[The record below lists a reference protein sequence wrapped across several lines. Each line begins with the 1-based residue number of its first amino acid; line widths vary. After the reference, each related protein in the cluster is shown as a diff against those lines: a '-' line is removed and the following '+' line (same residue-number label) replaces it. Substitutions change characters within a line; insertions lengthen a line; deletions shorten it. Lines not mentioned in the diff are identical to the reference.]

1 MEDQILYQER
11 KEYETK
17 IKNYQIRLNSK
28 DEEIQS
34 LHDKHAKQ
42 IETLTKD
49 KNAFELKA
57 SKLVEI
63 VKQYSKELSEL
74 QIQIES
80 VETEKKAL
88 QVLNHKLNEKNNE
101 HTSIIQQYK
110 LKLEN
115 LTTLTLENRTLHLD
129 IVKLQNENM
138 DLKQVI
144 SQLRQDQHNIET
156 RNRLLEDNEQRLKTM
171 NKEMQTYQQD
181 LQAFKEKYTQME
193 TANRLN
199 SSRAEESE
207 KLANTLTLN
216 INTAIGELVEWIESN
231 LGMNF
236 VFNNGSTSSSSSP
249 YYESGMHHK
258 EIPQLLSVKNINWSS
273 ICECLN
279 NKKQSIYTM
288 LHDYEVALKERD
300 MKYNDLIN
308 KFKELNTITKAIKAN
323 FEVEKERS
331 SSYEN
336 ELLQMK
342 SQLQKKEMLCSEL
355 STKNENIS
363 KEQHNM
369 FTKLDTLI
377 SSELDSILR
386 NNNIDNKDKL
396 YEMISTNNNSNSK
409 YNNNDNSVAQFEKVL
424 SHLQTLFSFVYGII
438 NANATI
444 RPLQEENKQLRNDL
458 NSALNEIDKQ
468 NVMHRTQIEKLN
480 EEYKNNFNKVI
491 ADNETNV
498 QMKIEEFNKE
508 IKHLMEMNKC
518 LEKKVANLFTEIELK
533 DIQIN
538 TQEQIISRKTK
549 KLNESS
555 IDEGLIKSLESD
567 KQKLINDNL
576 MLINDNRILK
586 QQLDQINKEQISVN

>member
-1 MEDQILYQER
+1 MEDKILYQER

-17 IKNYQIRLNSK
+17 IKNYQIRLNAK
-28 DEEIQS
+28 DEEIQT

-42 IETLTKD
+42 LETLTKD

-57 SKLVEI
+57 SQLVEI

-80 VETEKKAL
+80 IETEKKAL

-115 LTTLTLENRTLHLD
+115 ANTLTLENRTLHLD

-144 SQLRQDQHNIET
+144 SQLRQTQHNIET
-156 RNRLLEDNEQRLKTM
+156 RNRLLEDNEQRVKTM
-171 NKEMQTYQQD
+171 MTEMQTYQQE
-181 LQAFKEKYTQME
+181 LQGFKEKYTQME
-193 TANRLN
+193 TANKLN
-199 SSRAEESE
+199 TARAEESE
-207 KLANTLTLN
+207 KLANTLTRN
-216 INTAIGELVEWIESN
+216 INACISELVEWIESN
-231 LGMNF
+231 MGMNF
-236 VFNNGSTSSSSSP
+236 MLGGNSSSNNDN
-249 YYESGMHHK
+249 ESNKRCK
-258 EIPQLLSVKNINWSS
+258 EIPQLLSVKNVNWSS

-279 NKKQSIYTM
+279 NKQQSIYTM
-288 LHDYEVALKERD
+288 LHDYEVAIKERD

-323 FEVEKERS
+323 FEVEKERNV
-331 SSYEN
+331 SYEN
-336 ELLQMK
+336 EILQMK
-342 SQLQKKEMLCSEL
+342 TQMQKKELLCSEL
-355 STKNENIS
+355 LSKNEHIS

-369 FTKLDTLI
+369 LVKLDTLI

-386 NNNIDNKDKL
+386 NNSIEGKDKL
-396 YEMISTNNNSNSK
+396 YEMITTTNKSSNG
-409 YNNNDNSVAQFEKVL
+409 DNSVAQFEKVL
-424 SHLQTLFSFVYGII
+424 SHLQTLFSFVYSII
-438 NANATI
+438 NAVGAV
-444 RPLQEENKQLRNDL
+444 RALQEENKQLRNDL
-458 NSALNEIDKQ
+458 SSALNEIDKQ
-468 NVMHRTQIEKLN
+468 NVMYNTRIDTLN
-480 EEYKNNFNKVI
+480 EEYKTNLNKVI

-498 QMKIEEFNKE
+498 QMKVDEFNKE
-508 IKHLMEMNKC
+508 IKHLMDMNKC

-555 IDEGLIKSLESD
+555 SIDEGLIKSLESD

-586 QQLDQINKEQISVN
+586 QQLDQIHKEQISVN

>member
-1 MEDQILYQER
+1 MEDKILYQER

-17 IKNYQIRLNSK
+17 IKNYQIRLNAK
-28 DEEIQS
+28 DEEIQT

-42 IETLTKD
+42 LETLTKD

-57 SKLVEI
+57 SQLVEI

-80 VETEKKAL
+80 IETEKKAL

-115 LTTLTLENRTLHLD
+115 ANTLTLENRTLHLD

-144 SQLRQDQHNIET
+144 SQLRQTQHNIET
-156 RNRLLEDNEQRLKTM
+156 RNRLLEDNEQRVKTM
-171 NKEMQTYQQD
+171 MTEMQTYQQE
-181 LQAFKEKYTQME
+181 LQGFKEKYTQME
-193 TANRLN
+193 TANKLN
-199 SSRAEESE
+199 TARAEESE
-207 KLANTLTLN
+207 KLANTLTRN
-216 INTAIGELVEWIESN
+216 INACISELVEWIESN
-231 LGMNF
+231 MGMNF
-236 VFNNGSTSSSSSP
+236 MLGGNSSSNNDN
-249 YYESGMHHK
+249 ESNKRCK
-258 EIPQLLSVKNINWSS
+258 EIPQLLSVKNVNWSS

-279 NKKQSIYTM
+279 NKQQSIYTM
-288 LHDYEVALKERD
+288 LHDYEVAIKERD

-323 FEVEKERS
+323 FEVEKERNV
-331 SSYEN
+331 SYEN
-336 ELLQMK
+336 EILQMK
-342 SQLQKKEMLCSEL
+342 TQMQKKELLCSEL
-355 STKNENIS
+355 LSKNENIS
-363 KEQHNM
+363 KEQHSM
-369 FTKLDTLI
+369 LVKLDTLI

-386 NNNIDNKDKL
+386 NNSIEGKDKL
-396 YEMISTNNNSNSK
+396 YEMITTTNKSSNG
-409 YNNNDNSVAQFEKVL
+409 DNSVAQFEKVL
-424 SHLQTLFSFVYGII
+424 SHLQTLFSFVYSII
-438 NANATI
+438 NAVGAV
-444 RPLQEENKQLRNDL
+444 RALQEENKQLRNDL
-458 NSALNEIDKQ
+458 SSALNEIDKQ
-468 NVMHRTQIEKLN
+468 NVMYNTRIDTLN
-480 EEYKNNFNKVI
+480 EEYKTNLNKVI

-498 QMKIEEFNKE
+498 QMKVDEFNKE
-508 IKHLMEMNKC
+508 IKHLMDMNKC

-555 IDEGLIKSLESD
+555 SIDEGLIKSLESD

-586 QQLDQINKEQISVN
+586 QQLDQIHKEQISVN

>member
-1 MEDQILYQER
+1 MEDKILYQER

-17 IKNYQIRLNSK
+17 IKNYQIRLNAK
-28 DEEIQS
+28 DEEIQT

-42 IETLTKD
+42 LETLTKD

-57 SKLVEI
+57 SQLVEI

-80 VETEKKAL
+80 IETEKKAL

-115 LTTLTLENRTLHLD
+115 VNTLTLENRTLHLD

-144 SQLRQDQHNIET
+144 SQLRQTQHNIET
-156 RNRLLEDNEQRLKTM
+156 RNRLLEDNEQRVKTM
-171 NKEMQTYQQD
+171 MTEMQTYQQE
-181 LQAFKEKYTQME
+181 LQGFKEKYTQME
-193 TANRLN
+193 TANKLN
-199 SSRAEESE
+199 TARAEESE
-207 KLANTLTLN
+207 KLANTLTRN
-216 INTAIGELVEWIESN
+216 INACISELVEWIESN
-231 LGMNF
+231 MGMNF
-236 VFNNGSTSSSSSP
+236 MLGGNSSSNNDN
-249 YYESGMHHK
+249 ESNKRCK
-258 EIPQLLSVKNINWSS
+258 EIPQLLSVKNVNWSS

-279 NKKQSIYTM
+279 NKQQSIYTM
-288 LHDYEVALKERD
+288 LHDYEVAIKERD

-323 FEVEKERS
+323 FEVEKERNV
-331 SSYEN
+331 SYEN
-336 ELLQMK
+336 EILQMK
-342 SQLQKKEMLCSEL
+342 TQMQKKELLCSEL
-355 STKNENIS
+355 LSKNEHIS

-369 FTKLDTLI
+369 LVKLDTLI

-386 NNNIDNKDKL
+386 NNSIEGKDKL
-396 YEMISTNNNSNSK
+396 YEMITTTNKSSNG
-409 YNNNDNSVAQFEKVL
+409 DNSVAQFEKVL
-424 SHLQTLFSFVYGII
+424 SHLQTLFSFVYSII
-438 NANATI
+438 NAVGAV
-444 RPLQEENKQLRNDL
+444 RALQEENKQLRNDL
-458 NSALNEIDKQ
+458 SSALNEIDKQ
-468 NVMHRTQIEKLN
+468 NVMYNTRIDTLN
-480 EEYKNNFNKVI
+480 EEYKTNLNKVI

-498 QMKIEEFNKE
+498 QMKVDEFNKE
-508 IKHLMEMNKC
+508 IKHLMDMNKC

-555 IDEGLIKSLESD
+555 SIDEGLIKSLESD

-586 QQLDQINKEQISVN
+586 QQLDQIHKEQISVN

>member
-1 MEDQILYQER
+1 MEDKILYQER

-17 IKNYQIRLNSK
+17 IKNYQIRLNAK
-28 DEEIQS
+28 DEEIQT
-34 LHDKHAKQ
+34 LHDKHNKQ
-42 IETLTKD
+42 LETLTKD

-57 SKLVEI
+57 SQLVEI

-80 VETEKKAL
+80 IETEKKAL

-115 LTTLTLENRTLHLD
+115 VNTLTLENRTLHLD

-144 SQLRQDQHNIET
+144 SQLRQTQHNIET
-156 RNRLLEDNEQRLKTM
+156 RNRLLEDNEQRVKTM
-171 NKEMQTYQQD
+171 MAEMQTYQQE
-181 LQAFKEKYTQME
+181 LQGFKEKYTQME
-193 TANRLN
+193 TANKLN
-199 SSRAEESE
+199 TARAEESE
-207 KLANTLTLN
+207 KLANTLTRN
-216 INTAIGELVEWIESN
+216 INAGISELVEWIESN

-236 VFNNGSTSSSSSP
+236 VFGGSSSDN
-249 YYESGMHHK
+249 ENNKQCK
-258 EIPQLLSVKNINWSS
+258 EIPQLLNVKNVNWSS

-279 NKKQSIYTM
+279 NKQQSIYTM
-288 LHDYEVALKERD
+288 LHDYEVAIKERD

-323 FEVEKERS
+323 FEIEKERNV
-331 SSYEN
+331 SYEN
-336 ELLQMK
+336 EILQMK
-342 SQLQKKEMLCSEL
+342 TQMQKKELLCSEL
-355 STKNENIS
+355 SSKNENIS
-363 KEQHNM
+363 KEQHSM
-369 FTKLDTLI
+369 LVKLDTLI

-386 NNNIDNKDKL
+386 NNSNIEGKDKL
-396 YEMISTNNNSNSK
+396 YEMIITTNNKSSNG
-409 YNNNDNSVAQFEKVL
+409 DNSVAQFEKVL
-424 SHLQTLFSFVYGII
+424 SHLQTLFSFVYSII
-438 NANATI
+438 NANDTI

-458 NSALNEIDKQ
+458 SSALNEIDKQ
-468 NVMHRTQIEKLN
+468 NIMYNTRIDSLN
-480 EEYKNNFNKVI
+480 EEYKTNLNKVI

-498 QMKIEEFNKE
+498 QMKVDEFNKE
-508 IKHLMEMNKC
+508 IKHLMDMNKC

-555 IDEGLIKSLESD
+555 SIDEGLIKSLESD

-586 QQLDQINKEQISVN
+586 QQLDQIHKEQISLN

>member
-1 MEDQILYQER
+1 MEDKILYQER

-17 IKNYQIRLNSK
+17 IKNYQIRLNAK
-28 DEEIQS
+28 DEEIQT
-34 LHDKHAKQ
+34 LHDKHNKQ
-42 IETLTKD
+42 LETLTKD

-57 SKLVEI
+57 SQLVEI

-80 VETEKKAL
+80 IETEKKAL

-115 LTTLTLENRTLHLD
+115 VNTLTLENRTLHLD

-144 SQLRQDQHNIET
+144 SQLRQTQHNIET
-156 RNRLLEDNEQRLKTM
+156 RNRLLEDNEQRVKTM
-171 NKEMQTYQQD
+171 MTEMQTYQQE
-181 LQAFKEKYTQME
+181 LQGFKEKYTQME
-193 TANRLN
+193 TANKLN
-199 SSRAEESE
+199 TARAEESE
-207 KLANTLTLN
+207 KLANTLTRN
-216 INTAIGELVEWIESN
+216 INAGISELVEWIEN
-231 LGMNF
+231 NMGMNF
-236 VFNNGSTSSSSSP
+236 VFGGSSSDN
-249 YYESGMHHK
+249 ENNKQCK
-258 EIPQLLSVKNINWSS
+258 EIPQLLSVKNVNWSS

-279 NKKQSIYTM
+279 NKQQSIYTM
-288 LHDYEVALKERD
+288 LHDYEVAIKERD

-323 FEVEKERS
+323 FEIEKERNV
-331 SSYEN
+331 SYEN
-336 ELLQMK
+336 EILQMK
-342 SQLQKKEMLCSEL
+342 TQMQKKELLCSEL
-355 STKNENIS
+355 SSKNENIS
-363 KEQHNM
+363 KEQHSM
-369 FTKLDTLI
+369 LVKLDTLI

-386 NNNIDNKDKL
+386 NNSNIEGKDKL
-396 YEMISTNNNSNSK
+396 YEMIITTNKSSNG
-409 YNNNDNSVAQFEKVL
+409 DNSVAQFEKVL
-424 SHLQTLFSFVYGII
+424 SHLQTLFSFVYNII
-438 NANATI
+438 NAVGAV

-458 NSALNEIDKQ
+458 SSALNEIDKQ
-468 NVMHRTQIEKLN
+468 NIMYNTRIDSLN
-480 EEYKNNFNKVI
+480 EEYKTNLNKVI

-498 QMKIEEFNKE
+498 QMKVDEFNKE
-508 IKHLMEMNKC
+508 IKHLMDMNKC

-555 IDEGLIKSLESD
+555 SIDEGLIKSLESD

-586 QQLDQINKEQISVN
+586 QQLDQIHKEQISVN

>member
-1 MEDQILYQER
+1 MEDKILYQER

-17 IKNYQIRLNSK
+17 IKNYQIRLNAK
-28 DEEIQS
+28 DEEIQT
-34 LHDKHAKQ
+34 LHDKHIKQ
-42 IETLTKD
+42 LETLTKD

-57 SKLVEI
+57 SQLVEI

-115 LTTLTLENRTLHLD
+115 VNTLTLENRTLHLD

-144 SQLRQDQHNIET
+144 SQLRQTQHNIET
-156 RNRLLEDNEQRLKTM
+156 RNRLLEDNEQRVKTM
-171 NKEMQTYQQD
+171 LTEMQTYQQE
-181 LQAFKEKYTQME
+181 LKGFKEKYTQME
-193 TANRLN
+193 TANKLN
-199 SSRAEESE
+199 TARAEESE
-207 KLANTLTLN
+207 KIANTLTRD
-216 INTAIGELVEWIESN
+216 INASISELVQWIESN
-231 LGMNF
+231 MGMNF
-236 VFNNGSTSSSSSP
+236 VFGGSSSSSSNNN
-249 YYESGMHHK
+249 ESNKRCNK
-258 EIPQLLSVKNINWSS
+258 ELPQLLSVKNVNWSS

-279 NKKQSIYTM
+279 NKQQAIYTM
-288 LHDYEVALKERD
+288 LHDYEVAIKERD

-323 FEVEKERS
+323 FEVEKERNV
-331 SSYEN
+331 SYEN
-336 ELLQMK
+336 EILQMK
-342 SQLQKKEMLCSEL
+342 TQMQKKELLCSEL
-355 STKNENIS
+355 VSKNENIS
-363 KEQHNM
+363 KEQNSM
-369 FTKLDTLI
+369 LTKLDTLI

-386 NNNIDNKDKL
+386 NNSIEGKDKL
-396 YEMISTNNNSNSK
+396 YEMITTTNNKCNSN
-409 YNNNDNSVAQFEKVL
+409 NGDNSVAQFEKVL
-424 SHLQTLFSFVYGII
+424 SHLQTLFSFVYSII
-438 NANATI
+438 NVNTAI

-458 NSALNEIDKQ
+458 SSALNEIDKQ
-468 NVMHRTQIEKLN
+468 NVMYNTRIDTLN
-480 EEYKNNFNKVI
+480 EEYKTNLNKVI

-498 QMKIEEFNKE
+498 QMKVDEFNKE
-508 IKHLMEMNKC
+508 IKHLMDMNKC

-555 IDEGLIKSLESD
+555 SIDEGLIKSLESD

-586 QQLDQINKEQISVN
+586 QQLDQIHKEQISVN